1 MITKLEEP
9 LMSKIKLLSL
19 TLPLLLALNTQLV
32 LAEKTGSIEQKAGTF
47 KVISG
52 SVKALRNA
60 TLYNVKIG
68 DTVFIGDQII
78 TAAASFAGM
87 TLYDN
92 TRLTSGPNSSVVID
106 AFSFNTTTHKG
117 ELSASL
123 DKGSLA
129 VISGQLAKANP
140 EKVIFNTNTMTVGVR
155 GTEFIIEAHEE

>member
-1 MITKLEEP
+1 
-9 LMSKIKLLSL
+9 MSKIRKLNL
-19 TLPLLLALNTQLV
+19 TLPLLLALTAQIVVAQELPI
-32 LAEKTGSIEQKAGTF
+32 KEQKAGTF

-52 SVKALRNA
+52 SVTALRQA
-60 TLYNVKIG
+60 KLYNVKIG
-68 DTVFIGDQII
+68 DSVFIGDQII

-140 EKVIFNTNTMTVGVR
+140 EKVVFNTNTMTVGVR
-155 GTEFIIEAHEE
+155 GTEFIIEAHE